1 VAWQGASRRRPTRTS
16 SSCSRG
22 YQRLPIGIPE
32 GICVE
37 SVCQV
42 AFGHQVLLENGIEDD
57 ECQCGLATG
66 DHESPLVRP

>member
-1 VAWQGASRRRPTRTS
+1 VG
-16 SSCSRG
+16 
-22 YQRLPIGIPE
+22 
-32 GICVE
+32 